1 MNGNKRVRNQA
12 SEDGMEE
19 DLKKISRIAI
29 AIRAVIIAGVLGS
42 VFCFREMH
50 MPGNTIYQMLIW
62 LAILVS
68 TSMTIAGIIFCA
80 SNIRFYLEHKIDGM
94 YLIEYTIVVF
104 IAACVLGAG
113 IALNI

>member
-1 MNGNKRVRNQA
+1 MSGNKRVRNQVP
-12 SEDGMEE
+12 EGVMEE
-19 DLKKISRIAI
+19 DLKKMSRIAI

-42 VFCFREMH
+42 AFYFRGMH

-68 TSMTIAGIIFCA
+68 TSMTIAGTVFCA
-80 SNIRFYLEHKIDGM
+80 SNVRFYLEHKIDGM

-104 IAACVLGAG
+104 IAACVLGVG